1 MLLPAA
7 LCRRMSWVG
16 WVGLSEDELD
26 WVELYWVS

>member
-7 LCRRMSWVG
+7 LCRLKSWVS